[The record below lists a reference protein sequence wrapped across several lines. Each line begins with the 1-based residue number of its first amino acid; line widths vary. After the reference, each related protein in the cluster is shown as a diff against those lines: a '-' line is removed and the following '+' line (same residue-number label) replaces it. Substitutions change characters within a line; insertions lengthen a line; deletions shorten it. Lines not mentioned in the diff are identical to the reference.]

1 MRLLTNLC
9 STGQACAGST
19 TATKIMGEIFSC
31 ESALSRKCLSCCAD
45 SRVLHPLAGF
55 SIYLQASKSLHF
67 AAWVRC
73 ISAESL
79 LPEQRQLS
87 RNIVQEL
94 NFLTRHRDLAR
105 QKYKIAGV
113 ESAFARMESM
123 RTLDTL
129 ILSFQ
134 DKAVK
139 SRSLSP
145 AGGAGPDEGAAA
157 DIGSDALFGRGS
169 TSDKRSQ
176 MDRNGDSVS
185 PGTREGGLQG
195 MAGVANLI
203 DSMLAQ
209 RRAGSDIDFDSL
221 MALSQSLDMRR
232 SN

>member
-1 MRLLTNLC
+1 
-9 STGQACAGST
+9 
-19 TATKIMGEIFSC
+19 MGEIFSC
-31 ESALSRKCLSCCAD
+31 ESALARRCLACCAD
-45 SRVLHPLAGF
+45 SRVLHPLDGL

-73 ISAESL
+73 ISGESL

-87 RNIVQEL
+87 RSIVEEL
-94 NFLTRHRDLAR
+94 NVLTRHRDLAR
-105 QKYKIAGV
+105 QKYKMAGV
-113 ESAFARMESM
+113 ESAFARMESA

-145 AGGAGPDEGAAA
+145 EGGAGPDESAVA

-203 DSMLAQ
+203 DSMLAK